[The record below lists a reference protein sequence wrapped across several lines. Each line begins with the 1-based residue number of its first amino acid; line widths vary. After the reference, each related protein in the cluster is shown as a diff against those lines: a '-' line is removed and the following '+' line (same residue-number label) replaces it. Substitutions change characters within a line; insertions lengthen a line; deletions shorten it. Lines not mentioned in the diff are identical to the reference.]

1 MRIDHKL
8 QRVQVDSFEISDELV
23 YRFFVSLPE
32 NERETALL
40 RAIRIGVLATM
51 EDRFSAFLSKTTDDL
66 GVQLENLKL
75 LFDMKQ
81 EVFHK
86 TAIKGVAAENDI
98 LEFLEA
104 YIEHFHLGDVVSLSG
119 TSKGLLK
126 NNKTGDILAYVG
138 GENSGKKV
146 AIECKF
152 DKSIKLGDVDSPD
165 IASNKYDT
173 AWSQLLES
181 TVNRGANASII
192 VFDQTLA
199 DASIQRIVDGVTY
212 IENIGFI
219 CIIDYEASD
228 YHNLAI
234 AYNLARGL
242 ALRKDGKN
250 VEVEFVNMLIK
261 RLLKDIRDVQNIE
274 MLVKTNIKN
283 NQQILKNIEKSL
295 LSIEFNQQYLVKYL
309 EDGAL
314 SKADLLDFYQR
325 EDIRAKYKLISK
337 EIEIYDK
344 STICYICLDRVVI
357 MDDATLWRMLH
368 GYCWRNIF

>member
-23 YRFFVSLPE
+23 FRFFVSLPE

-75 LFDMKQ
+75 LFEMKQ

-98 LEFLEA
+98 FDFLEA
-104 YIEHFHLGDVVSLSG
+104 YIERFHYGDIVSLSG

-138 GENSGKKV
+138 GENSGKKI

-173 AWSQLLES
+173 AWSQLLEAS
-181 TVNRGANASII
+181 VNRDANASII
-192 VFDQTLA
+192 VFDKTLA
-199 DASIQRIVDGVTY
+199 DASIQRTVDGVSY
-212 IENIGFI
+212 IDNIGFV

-250 VEVEFVNMLIK
+250 VEMDFVNMLIQ
-261 RLLKDIRDVQNIE
+261 RLLKDIRDIQNIE
-274 MLVKTNIKN
+274 MLVKNNIKN

-295 LSIEFNQQYLVKYL
+295 LSIEFNQLYLVKYL
-309 EDGAL
+309 ENGYL
-314 SKADLLDFYQR
+314 SKTDLLDFYQR
-325 EDIRAKYKLISK
+325 EEIRAKYKLISK
-337 EIEIYDK
+337 EIE
-344 STICYICLDRVVI
+344 STE
-357 MDDATLWRMLH
+357 AE
-368 GYCWRNIF
+368 

>member
-23 YRFFVSLPE
+23 YRYFDSLSE
-32 NERETALL
+32 VEREAALL

-98 LEFLEA
+98 LEFLEG
-104 YIEHFHLGDVVSLSG
+104 YIERYHLGDVVSLTG

-126 NNKTGDILAYVG
+126 NNKTGDIMAYVG
-138 GENSGKKV
+138 GENSGRKV

-152 DKSIKLGDVDSPD
+152 DKSIKLGDIDSPD

-173 AWSQLLES
+173 AWSQLLEA
-181 TVNRGANASII
+181 TVNRDANASII
-192 VFDQTLA
+192 VFDKTLA
-199 DASIQRIVDGVTY
+199 DASIQRAMDGVTY
-212 IENIGFI
+212 VDGIGFI

-228 YHNLAI
+228 YRNLTV
-234 AYNLARGL
+234 AYYLARGL

-250 VEVEFVNMLIK
+250 VEVEFVNMLIQ
-261 RLLKDIRDVQNIE
+261 RLLKDIRDVQSIE
-274 MLVKTNIKN
+274 TLVKTNVKN

-295 LSIEFNQQYLVKYL
+295 LSIEFDQKYLAKYL
-309 EDGAL
+309 EDGYL
-314 SKADLLDFYQR
+314 SKADLLEFYQR
-325 EDIRAKYKLISK
+325 EEIRAKFKLIAK
-337 EIEIYDK
+337 EIEAEE
-344 STICYICLDRVVI
+344 RE
-357 MDDATLWRMLH
+357 
-368 GYCWRNIF
+368 

>member
-8 QRVQVDSFEISDELV
+8 QRVQVDSFEIADELV
-23 YRFFVSLPE
+23 FRYFNSLPE
-32 NERETALL
+32 AEREPALL

-98 LEFLEA
+98 LEFLED
-104 YIEHFHLGDVVSLSG
+104 YIGQRKYDDIVSLSG
-119 TSKGLLK
+119 TSKGTLK

-138 GENSGKKV
+138 GENSGRKI

-152 DKSIKLGDVDSPD
+152 DKSIKLGNVDSPD
-165 IASNKYDT
+165 IATNKYDT
-173 AWSQLLES
+173 AWSQLLEA
-181 TVNRGANASII
+181 TVNREANASII
-192 VFDQTLA
+192 VFDKTLA
-199 DASIQRIVDGVTY
+199 DASIQRTVDGVTY
-212 IENIGFI
+212 VDEVGFI
-219 CIIDYEASD
+219 CIIDYEAAD

-250 VEVEFVNMLIK
+250 VEVEFVNMLIQ
-261 RLLKDIRDVQNIE
+261 RLLKDIRDVQSIE
-274 MLVKTNIKN
+274 TLVKSNIKN

-295 LSIEFNQQYLVKYL
+295 LSIEFDQQYLMKYL
-309 EDGAL
+309 EDGYL
-314 SKADLLDFYQR
+314 SKADLLEFYQR
-325 EDIRAKYKLISK
+325 EDIKAKYKLLAK
-337 EIEIYDK
+337 DIEIGEENE
-344 STICYICLDRVVI
+344 V
-357 MDDATLWRMLH
+357 
-368 GYCWRNIF
+368 

>member
-8 QRVQVDSFEISDELV
+8 QRIQVDSFEISDELV
-23 YRFFVSLPE
+23 YRFFNSLPE

-81 EVFHK
+81 EIFHK

-98 LEFLEA
+98 LEFLET
-104 YIEHFHLGDVVSLSG
+104 YIDHFHLGDVVSLSG

-152 DKSIKLGDVDSPD
+152 DKSIKLGDVDSLD
-165 IASNKYDT
+165 IASNEYDT
-173 AWSQLLES
+173 AWSQLLET
-181 TVNRGANASII
+181 TVNRGANTGII
-192 VFDQTLA
+192 VFDKTLA
-199 DASIQRIVDGVTY
+199 DASIQRVVDGVTY
-212 IENIGFI
+212 IDNIGFI

-234 AYNLARGL
+234 AYNFARRL

-250 VEVEFVNMLIK
+250 IEVDFVNMLIQ
-261 RLLKDIRDVQNIE
+261 RLLKDIRDIQNIE
-274 MLVKTNIKN
+274 MLVKNNIKN
-283 NQQILKNIEKSL
+283 NLQILKNIEKSL
-295 LSIEFNQQYLVKYL
+295 LSIEFNQQYLMKYL
-309 EDGAL
+309 EDGYL
-314 SKADLLDFYQR
+314 SKVDLLDFYQR
-325 EDIRAKYKLISK
+325 EEIRAKYKLISK
-337 EIEIYDK
+337 EIE
-344 STICYICLDRVVI
+344 SL
-357 MDDATLWRMLH
+357 
-368 GYCWRNIF
+368 GNE

>member
-23 YRFFVSLPE
+23 YRYFDSLPE
-32 NERETALL
+32 VEREAALL

-98 LEFLEA
+98 LEFLEG
-104 YIEHFHLGDVVSLSG
+104 YIERYHLGDVVSLTG

-126 NNKTGDILAYVG
+126 NNKTGDIMSFVG
-138 GENSGKKV
+138 GENSGRRV

-152 DKSIKLGDVDSPD
+152 DKSIKLGDIDSPD

-173 AWSQLLES
+173 AWSQLLEA
-181 TVNRGANASII
+181 TVNRDANASII
-192 VFDQTLA
+192 VFDKTLA
-199 DASIQRIVDGVTY
+199 DASIQRAVDGVTY
-212 IENIGFI
+212 VDDIGFI

-228 YHNLAI
+228 YQYLAV

-250 VEVEFVNMLIK
+250 VEVEFVKMLIL
-261 RLLKDIRDVQNIE
+261 RLLKDIRDVQSIE
-274 MLVKTNIKN
+274 TLVKTNIKN

-295 LSIEFNQQYLVKYL
+295 LSIEFDQKYLAKYL
-309 EDGAL
+309 EDGYL
-314 SKADLLDFYQR
+314 SKADLLEFYQR
-325 EDIRAKYKLISK
+325 EDIRAKYKLIAK
-337 EIEIYDK
+337 EIE
-344 STICYICLDRVVI
+344 VEE
-357 MDDATLWRMLH
+357 
-368 GYCWRNIF
+368 GE

>member
-1 MRIDHKL
+1 M
-8 QRVQVDSFEISDELV
+8 
-23 YRFFVSLPE
+23 
-32 NERETALL
+32 
-40 RAIRIGVLATM
+40 RAIRIGVLVTM

-81 EVFHK
+81 EFFHK
-86 TAIKGVAAENDI
+86 TAIKGIAAENDI

-104 YIEHFHLGDVVSLSG
+104 YIERFHLGDVVSLSG
-119 TSKGLLK
+119 TSKDLLK

-173 AWSQLLES
+173 AWSQLLEA

-192 VFDQTLA
+192 VFDKTLA

-228 YHNLAI
+228 FHNLAI
-234 AYNLARGL
+234 AYNFARGL

-250 VEVEFVNMLIK
+250 IEVDFVNMLIQ

-274 MLVKTNIKN
+274 MLVKNNIKN
-283 NQQILKNIEKSL
+283 NQQILKNIEKNL
-295 LSIEFNQQYLVKYL
+295 LSIEFNQQYLMKYL
-309 EDGAL
+309 EDGSL
-314 SKADLLDFYQR
+314 SKVDLLDFYQR

-337 EIEIYDK
+337 EIESIEAEKDWIK
-344 STICYICLDRVVI
+344 I
-357 MDDATLWRMLH
+357 MKCR
-368 GYCWRNIF
+368 

>member
-23 YRFFVSLPE
+23 YRYFDSLPE
-32 NERETALL
+32 SERENALL

-75 LFDMKQ
+75 LFEMKQ

-98 LEFLEA
+98 FDFLEA
-104 YIEHFHLGDVVSLSG
+104 YIERFHYGDVVSLSG

-126 NNKTGDILAYVG
+126 NNKTGDILVYVG
-138 GENSGKKV
+138 GENSGKKI

-152 DKSIKLGDVDSPD
+152 DKSIKLGDVDSLD

-173 AWSQLLES
+173 AWSQLLEAS
-181 TVNRGANASII
+181 VNRDANTSII
-192 VFDQTLA
+192 VFDKTLA
-199 DASIQRIVDGVTY
+199 DASIQRAVDGVSY
-212 IENIGFI
+212 IDNIGFV
-219 CIIDYEASD
+219 CIIEYETSD

-242 ALRKDGKN
+242 ALRRDGKN
-250 VEVEFVNMLIK
+250 VEMDFVNMLIQ

-274 MLVKTNIKN
+274 MLVKNNIKN
-283 NQQILKNIEKSL
+283 SQQILKNIEKSL
-295 LSIEFNQQYLVKYL
+295 LSIEFNQLYLVKYL
-309 EDGAL
+309 EDGYL
-314 SKADLLDFYQR
+314 SKTDLLDFYQR
-325 EDIRAKYKLISK
+325 EEIRAKYKLISK
-337 EIEIYDK
+337 EIESLEAK
-344 STICYICLDRVVI
+344 
-357 MDDATLWRMLH
+357 
-368 GYCWRNIF
+368 

>member
-8 QRVQVDSFEISDELV
+8 QRVQVDGFEIADELV
-23 YRFFVSLPE
+23 YRYFDSLPE
-32 NERETALL
+32 KERETALL

-51 EDRFSAFLSKTTDDL
+51 EDRFSAFLSKTTNDL

-98 LEFLEA
+98 LVFLENYLECA
-104 YIEHFHLGDVVSLSG
+104 GLGDVVALTG
-119 TSKGLLK
+119 TSKGTIK

-138 GENSGKKV
+138 GESSGRKV

-152 DKSIKLGDVDSPD
+152 DKSIKLGDVDSLD

-173 AWSQLLES
+173 AWSQLLEA
-181 TVNRGANASII
+181 TVNRDANAGII
-192 VFDQTLA
+192 VFDKTLA
-199 DASIQRIVDGVTY
+199 DASIQRAVDGVTY
-212 IENIGFI
+212 IDGIGFV
-219 CIIDYEASD
+219 CIIDYASSD
-228 YHNLAI
+228 YQNLAV

-250 VEVEFVNMLIK
+250 VDVEFVNMLIQ

-274 MLVKTNIKN
+274 ILVKTNIKN

-295 LSIEFNQQYLVKYL
+295 LSIEFDQKYLAKYL
-309 EDGAL
+309 EDGYL
-314 SKADLLDFYQR
+314 NKSDLLEFYQR
-325 EDIRAKYKLISK
+325 EDVRARYKLLAK
-337 EIEIYDK
+337 DIENGEEGK
-344 STICYICLDRVVI
+344 
-357 MDDATLWRMLH
+357 
-368 GYCWRNIF
+368 

>member
-8 QRVQVDSFEISDELV
+8 QRIQVDSFEISDELV
-23 YRFFVSLPE
+23 YRFFNSLPE

-81 EVFHK
+81 EIFHK

-98 LEFLEA
+98 LEFLET
-104 YIEHFHLGDVVSLSG
+104 YIDHFHLGDVVSLSG

-152 DKSIKLGDVDSPD
+152 DKSIKLGDVDSLD

-173 AWSQLLES
+173 AWSQLLET
-181 TVNRGANASII
+181 TVNRGANTSII
-192 VFDQTLA
+192 VFDKTLA
-199 DASIQRIVDGVTY
+199 DASIQRVVDGVTY
-212 IENIGFI
+212 IDNIGFI

-234 AYNLARGL
+234 AYNFARRL

-250 VEVEFVNMLIK
+250 IEVDFVNMLIQ
-261 RLLKDIRDVQNIE
+261 RLLKDIRDIQNIE
-274 MLVKTNIKN
+274 MLVKNNIKN
-283 NQQILKNIEKSL
+283 NLQILKNIEKSF
-295 LSIEFNQQYLVKYL
+295 LSIEFNQQYLMKYL
-309 EDGAL
+309 EDGYL
-314 SKADLLDFYQR
+314 SKVDLLDFYQR
-325 EDIRAKYKLISK
+325 EEIRAKYKLISK
-337 EIEIYDK
+337 EIE
-344 STICYICLDRVVI
+344 SL
-357 MDDATLWRMLH
+357 
-368 GYCWRNIF
+368 GNE

>member
-8 QRVQVDSFEISDELV
+8 QRVQVDSFEILDELV
-23 YRFFVSLPE
+23 YRYFGSRPE
-32 NERETALL
+32 AEREAALL

-98 LEFLEA
+98 LEFMEG
-104 YIEHFHLGDVVSLSG
+104 YIERYHLGDVVSLTG

-126 NNKTGDILAYVG
+126 NSKTGDIMVCVG
-138 GENSGKKV
+138 GENSGRKV

-173 AWSQLLES
+173 AWSQLLEA
-181 TVNRGANASII
+181 TVNRDSNASII
-192 VFDQTLA
+192 VFDKSLA
-199 DASIQRIVDGVTY
+199 DASIHRAVDGVTY
-212 IENIGFI
+212 VDGIGFI
-219 CIIDYEASD
+219 CIIDYDAFD
-228 YHNLAI
+228 YQNLAV
-234 AYNLARGL
+234 AYNLVRGL
-242 ALRKDGKN
+242 DLSKDGKN
-250 VEVEFVNMLIK
+250 EEVEFVNMLIR

-274 MLVKTNIKN
+274 MLLKANIKN
-283 NQQILKNIEKSL
+283 NQQIRKNIE
-295 LSIEFNQQYLVKYL
+295 
-309 EDGAL
+309 
-314 SKADLLDFYQR
+314 
-325 EDIRAKYKLISK
+325 RACS
-337 EIEIYDK
+337 
-344 STICYICLDRVVI
+344 R
-357 MDDATLWRMLH
+357 
-368 GYCWRNIF
+368 

>member
-1 MRIDHKL
+1 MHIDHEL
-8 QRVQVDSFEISDELV
+8 QRVQIDSFDISDELV
-23 YRFFVSLPE
+23 YRYFDSLPG
-32 NERETALL
+32 NEREIALL
-40 RAIRIGVLATM
+40 RAIRIGVLAIM

-75 LFDMKQ
+75 LFEMKQ

-86 TAIKGVAAENDI
+86 SAIKGVDAENDI
-98 LEFLEA
+98 FIFLEA
-104 YIEHFHLGDVVSLSG
+104 YIERFHFGDVVSLSG
-119 TSKGLLK
+119 TSKGVLK

-138 GENSGKKV
+138 GENSEKKI

-152 DKSIKLGDVDSPD
+152 DKSIKLGNVDSPD

-173 AWSQLLES
+173 AWSQLLEAS
-181 TVNRGANASII
+181 VNRDANASII
-192 VFDQTLA
+192 VFDKTLA
-199 DASIQRIVDGVTY
+199 DASIQRAVDGVSY
-212 IENIGFI
+212 IDNIGFV
-219 CIIDYEASD
+219 CIIDYEVSD

-250 VEVEFVNMLIK
+250 VKMDFVNMLIQ
-261 RLLKDIRDVQNIE
+261 RLLKDIHDIQIIE
-274 MLVKTNIKN
+274 KLVKNNIKN

-309 EDGAL
+309 EDGYL

-325 EDIRAKYKLISK
+325 EEIRAKYKLISK
-337 EIEIYDK
+337 EIESIE
-344 STICYICLDRVVI
+344 TE
-357 MDDATLWRMLH
+357 
-368 GYCWRNIF
+368 

>member
-8 QRVQVDSFEISDELV
+8 QRVQIDGFEIADELV
-23 YRFFVSLPE
+23 FRYFDSLPE
-32 NERETALL
+32 TERETALL

-51 EDRFSAFLSKTTDDL
+51 EDRFSAFLSKTTNDL

-98 LEFLEA
+98 LVFLEN
-104 YIEHFHLGDVVSLSG
+104 YIERAHLEDVVALTG
-119 TSKGLLK
+119 TLKGTIK
-126 NNKTGDILAYVG
+126 NNKTGDILAYVD
-138 GENSGKKV
+138 GENSGRKI

-173 AWSQLLES
+173 AWSQLLEAS
-181 TVNRGANASII
+181 VNRDANVSII
-192 VFDQTLA
+192 VFDKTLA
-199 DASIQRIVDGVTY
+199 DATIQRAVDGVTY
-212 IENIGFI
+212 IDGIGFV
-219 CIIDYEASD
+219 CIIDYAASD
-228 YHNLAI
+228 YQNLTV

-250 VEVEFVNMLIK
+250 VEVEFLNMLIQ
-261 RLLKDIRDVQNIE
+261 RLLKDICDVQNIE
-274 MLVKTNIKN
+274 VLVKTNIKN

-295 LSIEFNQQYLVKYL
+295 LSIEFDQKYLAKYL
-309 EDGAL
+309 EDGYL
-314 SKADLLDFYQR
+314 SKLDLLEFYQR
-325 EDIRAKYKLISK
+325 EDIRAKYKVMAK
-337 EIEIYDK
+337 DIEN
-344 STICYICLDRVVI
+344 SE
-357 MDDATLWRMLH
+357 
-368 GYCWRNIF
+368 GEE

>member
-23 YRFFVSLPE
+23 YRYFDSLPE
-32 NERETALL
+32 NERENALL

-104 YIEHFHLGDVVSLSG
+104 YIERFRLGDVVSLSG

-173 AWSQLLES
+173 AWSQLLEAS
-181 TVNRGANASII
+181 VNRDANASII
-192 VFDQTLA
+192 VFDKTLA

-212 IENIGFI
+212 IDNIGFI
-219 CIIDYEASD
+219 CIIDYGASD

-234 AYNLARGL
+234 AYNFARGL

-250 VEVEFVNMLIK
+250 LEVDFVNMLIQ
-261 RLLKDIRDVQNIE
+261 RLLKDIREVQNVEI
-274 MLVKTNIKN
+274 LVKNNIKN
-283 NQQILKNIEKSL
+283 NQQILKNIEKGL

-309 EDGAL
+309 EDGTL
-314 SKADLLDFYQR
+314 SKADLLEFYQR
-325 EDIRAKYKLISK
+325 EEIRAKYKLISK
-337 EIEIYDK
+337 EIENLEI
-344 STICYICLDRVVI
+344 
-357 MDDATLWRMLH
+357 
-368 GYCWRNIF
+368 

>member
-23 YRFFVSLPE
+23 YRYFDSLPE
-32 NERETALL
+32 VEREAALL
-40 RAIRIGVLATM
+40 RVIRIGVLATM

-98 LEFLEA
+98 LEFLEE
-104 YIEHFHLGDVVSLSG
+104 YIERNHLGDVVSLTG

-126 NNKTGDILAYVG
+126 NNKTGDIMAYVG
-138 GENSGKKV
+138 GESSGRKV

-173 AWSQLLES
+173 AWSQLLEA
-181 TVNRGANASII
+181 TVNRDANASII
-192 VFDQTLA
+192 VFDKTLA
-199 DASIQRIVDGVTY
+199 DASIQRAVDGVTY
-212 IENIGFI
+212 VDGIGFI

-228 YHNLAI
+228 YQNLAV

-250 VEVEFVNMLIK
+250 VEVEFVNMLIQ
-261 RLLKDIRDVQNIE
+261 RLLKDIRDVQSIE
-274 MLVKTNIKN
+274 TLVKTNIKN
-283 NQQILKNIEKSL
+283 NRQILKNIEKSL
-295 LSIEFNQQYLVKYL
+295 LSIEFDQRYLAKYL
-309 EDGAL
+309 EDGYL
-314 SKADLLDFYQR
+314 SKSDLLEFYQR
-325 EDIRAKYKLISK
+325 EEIRAKYKLIAK
-337 EIEIYDK
+337 EIE
-344 STICYICLDRVVI
+344 
-357 MDDATLWRMLH
+357 AEE
-368 GYCWRNIF
+368 GG

>member
-23 YRFFVSLPE
+23 YRYFDSLPE
-32 NERETALL
+32 NERENALL

-98 LEFLEA
+98 LEFLET
-104 YIEHFHLGDVVSLSG
+104 YIERFNLGDIVSLSG
-119 TSKGLLK
+119 TSKGILK

-138 GENSGKKV
+138 GENSGRKI

-152 DKSIKLGDVDSPD
+152 DKSIKLGDVDSLD

-173 AWSQLLES
+173 AWSQLLEA

-192 VFDQTLA
+192 VFDKTLA
-199 DASIQRIVDGVTY
+199 DASIQRVIDGVKY
-212 IENIGFI
+212 IDNIGFI

-234 AYNLARGL
+234 AYNLARGM
-242 ALRKDGKN
+242 ALRRDGKN
-250 VEVEFVNMLIK
+250 VEANFINMFIQ
-261 RLLKDIRDVQNIE
+261 RLMKDIRDVQNVE
-274 MLVKTNIKN
+274 MLVKNNIKN

-295 LSIEFNQQYLVKYL
+295 LSIEFDQQYLMKYL
-309 EDGAL
+309 EDGSL

-325 EDIRAKYKLISK
+325 EDIRAKFKLISK
-337 EIEIYDK
+337 DIE
-344 STICYICLDRVVI
+344 SVETE
-357 MDDATLWRMLH
+357 
-368 GYCWRNIF
+368 